1 MKISFLII
9 SLLIISSSLFSQT
22 SCNGVI
28 IDKNTNRKVPFANVY
43 LSNKAVGTYSNNQG
57 VFSLEATPEDTIII
71 SVIGYEKRSIPVQEL
86 ENLNREIYITPKH
99 YNLDE
104 ITVHVDKKAR
114 RNKILLG
121 NSQLKKATT
130 LIAHS
135 GAEYAVYI
143 PNDLQTEALI
153 SEVVLNLKSR
163 GRETPVFRIHL
174 YAVDKET
181 KQPGDD
187 LLNQDL
193 TGMITKSRNIKKFD
207 LQKYNIVLPKDGV
220 FVGVEWIGK
229 LTKNDVFIDDV
240 NDIKLAVPISFEKEQ
255 SNTFSRSAYYANR
268 WNQTSRNHPLSVI
281 LEKDN
286 PPNVAFGLK
295 VITYANKK

>member
-1 MKISFLII
+1 MIKTPTGKS
-9 SLLIISSSLFSQT
+9 
-22 SCNGVI
+22 
-28 IDKNTNRKVPFANVY
+28 PFANVY

-57 VFSLEATPEDTIII
+57 VFSLEATTEDTIIV

-86 ENLNREIYITPKH
+86 DRLNREIYLTPKH

-104 ITVHVDKKAR
+104 ITIHADKKVR

-153 SEVVLNLKSR
+153 SEVILNLKSK

-174 YAVDKET
+174 YAVNKET

-207 LQKYNIVLPKDGV
+207 LQKYNIVFPKDGV

-240 NDIKLAVPISFEKEQ
+240 NVIKLAIPISFEKEQ
-255 SNTFSRSAYYANR
+255 SNTFSRSAYYTNR
-268 WNQTSRNHPLSVI
+268 WNQTTRNHPLSVI

-286 PPNVAFGLK
+286 PPNAAFGLK
-295 VITYANKK
+295 VITYTN

>member
-1 MKISFLII
+1 MMKNFFLIT

-43 LSNKAVGTYSNNQG
+43 LSNKEAGTYSNNQG
-57 VFSLEATPEDTIII
+57 VFSLEVTPEDTIIV

-86 ENLNREIYITPKH
+86 ENLNREIYLTPKH

-104 ITVHVDKKAR
+104 ITIHADKKAR

-143 PNDLQTEALI
+143 PNNLQTEALI

-174 YAVDKET
+174 YAVNKET
-181 KQPGDD
+181 KLPGDD

-207 LQKYNIVLPKDGV
+207 LQKYNIVLPEDGV

-240 NDIKLAVPISFEKEQ
+240 NDIKLAVPISFEKKQ
-255 SNTFSRSAYYANR
+255 SNTFFRSAYYTNR
-268 WNQTSRNHPLSVI
+268 WNQTTRNHPLSVI

-286 PPNVAFGLK
+286 PPNAAFGLK
-295 VITYANKK
+295 VITYVN